1 MRVRVFAAFWQDLI
15 WQTRTMQAIPCEE
28 EGVPLVRRNSQGA
41 AKACNRVRSAL
52 IRKMN
57 IQEIQMQKH
66 YKPLLIEISGQL
78 LFLG

>member
-1 MRVRVFAAFWQDLI
+1 MRVRVFAAFWQDA
-15 WQTRTMQAIPCEE
+15 TTMQAIPCEE
-28 EGVPLVRRNSQGA
+28 EGAPLVRRNRQGA

-57 IQEIQMQKH
+57 IQEIQMHKH

>member
-1 MRVRVFAAFWQDLI
+1 MRVRVFAAFWQDA
-15 WQTRTMQAIPCEE
+15 TTMQAIPCEE
-28 EGVPLVRRNSQGA
+28 EQRRQRA

-57 IQEIQMQKH
+57 IQEIQMHKH